1 MMQVAVCAPGVHKAP
16 LPDLE
21 DPALGKP
28 ALLVAEDWS
37 ACRGLDVGPNLL
49 EEGVNVEHRHLAGL
63 AVAAPPTVSPC
74 I

>member
-49 EEGVNVEHRHLAGL
+49 EEGVNVEH
-63 AVAAPPTVSPC
+63 
-74 I
+74 